1 MSNEVGFTA
10 KDFSTFTTLI
20 RPLSN
25 VNLTVLS
32 KSVSAFVTLIKTLS
46 SANSL
51 VVKYMSVAKNFLVFN
66 PLQMTFSIV
75 QGLLTLNAAGWLLT
89 IESGLVL
96 RKAQGS

>member
-1 MSNEVGFTA
+1 MA
-10 KDFSTFTTLI
+10 KEFPTFTTPI
-20 RPLSN
+20 RPLSK
-25 VNLTVLS
+25 VNLLVPN

-51 VVKYMSVAKNFLVFN
+51 VVKCMSVAKSFLAFN
-66 PLQMTFSIV
+66 PLLITFYIV

-89 IESGLVL
+89 VESGVVL